1 MRYRHGHPF
10 QAGVGRLFAAP
21 RAPEASTLLGSGRR
35 PEAAQAPG
43 IREAW
48 HWQSIFRSCCSC
60 SLYTQD
66 PLPQGTRD
74 PGDLSAVTPQWL
86 PQAEQLQ
93 ACKEIRR
100 QRRLDIQLLVSEFSK
115 VLWEWSLGGFGA
127 SPGLGQSLCT
137 AEPQV
142 KVRKSFLLCPPPL
155 DSMQQMQHH
164 HREAKEERR
173 AALRRVSVYPS
184 EATLKE

>member
-60 SLYTQD
+60 PLYTQD

-86 PQAEQLQ
+86 PEGRAT
-93 ACKEIRR
+93 
-100 QRRLDIQLLVSEFSK
+100 
-115 VLWEWSLGGFGA
+115 
-127 SPGLGQSLCT
+127 PGLQGGPPAAAPGHPAPGIRIFQCPLGVEPGWFWGILGLRPESLHCRASSEGEDIFFIVPT
-137 AEPQV
+137 SAGFNATDATSSQGGE
-142 KVRKSFLLCPPPL
+142 RG
-155 DSMQQMQHH
+155 
-164 HREAKEERR
+164 KESCFET
-173 AALRRVSVYPS
+173 RVSLSV
-184 EATLKE
+184 